1 MKKAIFPGSFDPF
14 TIGHKDI
21 VEQASNIFDE
31 IIIAVG
37 KNSSKSCMFTLNDR
51 ISFIKKSLGANSKI
65 KIESY
70 SELTTSFCESKDV
83 KFLIRGIRNVNDFL
97 FEKDIKNM
105 QETFSN
111 IKSIYFISGKNF
123 SFVSSSLVRD
133 ILKYGGKCD
142 HLLPFKLKY

>member
-37 KNSSKSCMFTLNDR
+37 KNPSKSCMFSLNDR

-70 SELTTSFCESKDV
+70 SELTISFCKSNDIE
-83 KFLIRGIRNVNDFL
+83 FLIRGLRNVKDFL

-111 IKSIYFISGKNF
+111 VKSIYFISGPNF
-123 SFVSSSLVRD
+123 SFVSRSLIRD
-133 ILKYGGKCD
+133 ILKHGGKCD
-142 HLLPFKLKY
+142 HLLRFKLNH

>member
-70 SELTTSFCESKDV
+70 SELTISFCKSNDIE
-83 KFLIRGIRNVNDFL
+83 FLIRGLRNVKDFL

-111 IKSIYFISGKNF
+111 VKSIYFISGPNF
-123 SFVSSSLVRD
+123 SFVSSSLIRD
-133 ILKYGGKCD
+133 ILKHGGNCD
-142 HLLPFKLKY
+142 HLLPFKLNH

>member
-37 KNSSKSCMFTLNDR
+37 KNPSKSCLFSLNDR

-70 SELTTSFCESKDV
+70 SELTISFCKSNDIE
-83 KFLIRGIRNVNDFL
+83 FLIRGLRNVKDFL

-111 IKSIYFISGKNF
+111 VKSIYFISGPNF
-123 SFVSSSLVRD
+123 SFVSSSLIRD
-133 ILKYGGKCD
+133 ILKHGGKCD
-142 HLLPFKLKY
+142 HLLPFKLNH

>member
-37 KNSSKSCMFTLNDR
+37 KNPSKSCMFSLNDR

-70 SELTTSFCESKDV
+70 SELTISFCKSNDIE
-83 KFLIRGIRNVNDFL
+83 FLIRGLRNVKDFL

-111 IKSIYFISGKNF
+111 VKSIYFISGPNF
-123 SFVSSSLVRD
+123 SFVSSSLIRD
-133 ILKYGGKCD
+133 ILKHGGNCD
-142 HLLPFKLKY
+142 HLLPFKLNH